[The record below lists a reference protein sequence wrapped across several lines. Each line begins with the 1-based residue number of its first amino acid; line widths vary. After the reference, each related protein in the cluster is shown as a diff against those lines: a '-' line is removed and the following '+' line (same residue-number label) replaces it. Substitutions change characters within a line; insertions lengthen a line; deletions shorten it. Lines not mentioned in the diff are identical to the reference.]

1 MTSDDTHVDA
11 FIHHAHALLRDRAGE
26 SGGSSLPTPCA
37 IGILSTPIPS
47 SATGA
52 RDDARVLNQLKTLN
66 RCVTGLV
73 RAAQGGSLAEHVR
86 PSKGG
91 PVVARQMLASPVG
104 LVALEA
110 PSSVVTLFN
119 RVIECPY
126 TDREATR
133 ALLATLPWRT
143 HEYHVD
149 ICDLSL
155 KGRMD
160 LLGADGYRVWRA
172 EFPRWVD
179 CGMLYPLAV
188 AARQAPLVDHWLRPE
203 EAETTVGKAFA
214 GVLSVLA
221 LRIPI
226 EGRTEKLSVALG
238 ELSAHWHDPAPGCN
252 GVRDHLIGRLDT
264 ACMQMGIKSNGAPG
278 TPLGFDL
285 EHALRGFAQGFPTH
299 ATSDRDGVD
308 AAVHTNNQAAWPG
321 LSGRV
326 QAAFPP
332 STLYACF
339 SSGDAFES
347 TWGFDRL
354 TLCTTPT
361 RYEKL
366 THPGIALHFSE
377 RAVSVVSPA
386 SAPTRSGVEPPAPL
400 IHEALRKL
408 GAVALSPDVASV
420 LLTGVETDSM
430 RPEDVLRCMCIGAPA
445 SDWQLYHRRTMELEL
460 SCAAQ
465 ALPTSRET
473 FVMWRLDL
481 PCVCLRHQGPAVL
494 SSHAEMVD
502 WTSTVHV
509 GKHTTRLQG
518 KPETVSEA
526 WTLPSGPVSEVQVR
540 QLVTRHFAS
549 CLPDHPAHTTRVRV
563 GAAAVRS
570 TALAEALVCLSA
582 PPPTHV
588 VTDTSVHSPG
598 EWKGDG
604 IDPRYASVER
614 ASNGHRYRDWAA
626 LHCDHVQG
634 HTWQS
639 RLASHVISVEG
650 GMHAATVS
658 WTDAKGKVVEVHT
671 RSTLPLDH
679 NDVTGVSLATAVE
692 SRYGG
697 DHGLL
702 PVRHVGGVVSRGAVE
717 FYHPRP
723 TLSLLAYS
731 TGQPGSPFEL
741 IVFEC
746 DPTHLL

>member
-1 MTSDDTHVDA
+1 MVARH
-11 FIHHAHALLRDRAGE
+11 R
-26 SGGSSLPTPCA
+26 LPV
-37 IGILSTPIPS
+37 S
-47 SATGA
+47 
-52 RDDARVLNQLKTLN
+52 
-66 RCVTGLV
+66 TGLI
-73 RAAQGGSLAEHVR
+73 ALEPP
-86 PSKGG
+86 PS
-91 PVVARQMLASPVG
+91 VVA
-104 LVALEA
+104 
-110 PSSVVTLFN
+110 LFN

-155 KGRMD
+155 KGRTD

-188 AARQAPLVDHWLRPE
+188 AARQGPTVDHWLAPE
-203 EAETTVGKAFA
+203 ETETAVGKAFA
-214 GVLSVLA
+214 GVLSTLA
-221 LRIPI
+221 LRLPVK
-226 EGRTEKLSVALG
+226 ERTRRLSAALG
-238 ELSAHWHDPAPGCN
+238 ELSAHWHDSTPGCN
-252 GVRDHLIGRLDT
+252 GARDHLIGRLDT
-264 ACMQMGIKSNGAPG
+264 ACMQMGIKSNGVPG

-285 EHALRGFAQGFPTH
+285 GHTLRGFAHGFPAH
-299 ATSDRDGVD
+299 ATGDGAGED
-308 AAVHTNNQAAWPG
+308 AAVHTNNQGAWPG
-321 LSGRV
+321 LSVRV

-332 STLYACF
+332 STLYAGF
-339 SSGDAFES
+339 SVGDTSES

-361 RYEKL
+361 RSEKL

-386 SAPTRSGVEPPAPL
+386 SAPTRSGAEPPAPL

-420 LLTGVETDSM
+420 LLAGAETDSM

-465 ALPTSRET
+465 ALRTSRET

-509 GKHTTRLQG
+509 GKHATRLQG

-526 WTLPSGPVSEVQVR
+526 WTLPGGPVSEVQVR

-549 CLPDHPAHTTRVRV
+549 CLPDHPAHTARVRV

-582 PPPTHV
+582 PPPPHV
-588 VTDTSVHSPG
+588 VTDTSIHPPA
-598 EWKGDG
+598 EWTGGG

-626 LHCDHVQG
+626 LHCDRVQG

-658 WTDAKGKVVEVHT
+658 WTGSRGKTLDVHV

-679 NDVTGVSLATAVE
+679 NDVTGESLATAVE
-692 SRYGG
+692 SRYGSNLC
-697 DHGLL
+697 LL
-702 PVRHVGGVVSRGAVE
+702 PVRHMGGGFSQSAVE

-731 TGQPGSPFEL
+731 VGQQGSPIEL
-741 IVFEC
+741 VVFEC
-746 DPTHLL
+746 DPTHLM

>member
-1 MTSDDTHVDA
+1 M
-11 FIHHAHALLRDRAGE
+11 
-26 SGGSSLPTPCA
+26 
-37 IGILSTPIPS
+37 
-47 SATGA
+47 
-52 RDDARVLNQLKTLN
+52 
-66 RCVTGLV
+66 
-73 RAAQGGSLAEHVR
+73 
-86 PSKGG
+86 
-91 PVVARQMLASPVG
+91 
-104 LVALEA
+104 
-110 PSSVVTLFN
+110 
-119 RVIECPY
+119 
-126 TDREATR
+126 
-133 ALLATLPWRT
+133 
-143 HEYHVD
+143 
-149 ICDLSL
+149 
-155 KGRMD
+155 
-160 LLGADGYRVWRA
+160 
-172 EFPRWVD
+172 
-179 CGMLYPLAV
+179 
-188 AARQAPLVDHWLRPE
+188 
-203 EAETTVGKAFA
+203 
-214 GVLSVLA
+214 
-221 LRIPI
+221 
-226 EGRTEKLSVALG
+226 
-238 ELSAHWHDPAPGCN
+238 
-252 GVRDHLIGRLDT
+252 
-264 ACMQMGIKSNGAPG
+264 
-278 TPLGFDL
+278 
-285 EHALRGFAQGFPTH
+285 
-299 ATSDRDGVD
+299 
-308 AAVHTNNQAAWPG
+308 
-321 LSGRV
+321 
-326 QAAFPP
+326 
-332 STLYACF
+332 
-339 SSGDAFES
+339 
-347 TWGFDRL
+347 

-366 THPGIALHFSE
+366 THPGIALHFTE
-377 RAVSVVSPA
+377 RALSVVGPT
-386 SAPTRSGVEPPAPL
+386 SAPTRSGVESPVPL
-400 IHEALRKL
+400 LHAALQKL
-408 GAVALSPDVASV
+408 GTVALSSDVASV
-420 LLTGVETDSM
+420 VVASAGATPM
-430 RPEDVLRCMCIGAPA
+430 RPEDVLRCMCMGVSA
-445 SDWQLYHRRTMELEL
+445 SDPQVYHRRTMELEL
-460 SCAAQ
+460 GCAAQ
-465 ALPTSRET
+465 ASEGPSASGGT

-481 PCVCLRHQGPAVL
+481 PCVCLRHPTPAVL
-494 SSHAEMVD
+494 SSHAEMAG

-509 GKHTTRLQG
+509 GKRTTRLQG
-518 KPETVSEA
+518 KPETVCEA
-526 WTLPSGPVSEVQVR
+526 WSLPDGPVSEAQVR